1 MTQKPVELGRYLIR
15 TFSNPGDI
23 ILYKTRF
30 AVKEKKRKKV

>member
-15 TFSNPGDI
+15 KPGDI